1 MHSKNFLH
9 VGSCST
15 DSSPAGKQTDIHPTP
30 NVKRNSWFTELLST
44 QLQTLPRPKLSR
56 VLSASEG
63 GVLVEPRTVVNIAAS
78 SLLYAV

>member
-1 MHSKNFLH
+1 MRSNNFLH
-9 VGSCST
+9 VGSRST
-15 DSSPAGKQTDIHPTP
+15 DSSPAGKFMSNRTAGSLNYTD
-30 NVKRNSWFTELLST
+30 T